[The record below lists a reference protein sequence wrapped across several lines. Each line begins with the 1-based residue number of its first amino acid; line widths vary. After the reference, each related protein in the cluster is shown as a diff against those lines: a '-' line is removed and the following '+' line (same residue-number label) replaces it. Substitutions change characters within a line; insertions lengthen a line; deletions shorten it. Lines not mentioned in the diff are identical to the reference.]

1 MFILV
6 VLVGYN
12 VKQNHI
18 LVEIMFGFNNSYQN
32 IITDIWS
39 LCTKQ
44 PAVFGHQQIKTN
56 NVALKG

>member
-6 VLVGYN
+6 VLVY

-18 LVEIMFGFNNSYQN
+18 LVEIMFGFYNSYQN

-44 PAVFGHQQIKTN
+44 PAVFGQQIKTN
-56 NVALKG
+56 NDALKG